1 MLAATLAPFVLGV
14 CAPMVRR
21 VAGDYTGWV
30 LAVLPAA
37 LTVYFAQFLGPVAAG
52 ETLSFS
58 TEWIPALGIALSFY
72 VDGLSLLFALLIS
85 FIGTFIVLYAGAY
98 LKGHADLGRFLMF
111 LLMFMGSM
119 LGLVLSDNVVTLF
132 VFWELTSIT
141 SFLLIGFNHDKA
153 RSRRAALQALVVT
166 GGGGL
171 ALLAGLLLMAQAG
184 GAMELSTLLADGDV
198 LREHPWYLAM
208 LILVLCGAFTKS
220 AQVPFHFWLPNA
232 MEAPTPVSAY
242 LHSATMVK
250 AGVYLLARMNPGLG
264 GTEVWHVVLMVFG
277 GATLVAGALLAL
289 RNTDLKLMLAQTTV
303 ASLGLLVFL
312 IGIGEDYAIQAAMAY
327 LFAHSMFKGALF
339 MVAGSVDHGTGTR
352 DLHRLSGLGR
362 IMPFTATAGALAAL
376 SMSGLPPFFGFIA
389 KEWVYKGTLDGSLP
403 LVLTA
408 VAITGNALM
417 FAVAFLVGFK
427 PFFGKPGD
435 TPHKPHEGSLG
446 LWIGALTLAAL
457 SLFFGLFS
465 DISES
470 LFVGPAAIAVAG
482 KAMAVDLYL
491 WGGFKAPVVA
501 SIITVAFGA
510 LLFWQGRRASDALA
524 RLIDPLWGPDK
535 GYDQFMDA
543 IVALARGVSGVL
555 QTGILR
561 RYMLV
566 TFLVLA
572 AAVVLPQLFDGIGIT
587 FQTPPVDLLVWSVAL
602 LTLGGGLAVVIIR
615 SRLIA
620 IMSMGIMGTG
630 VAFVFLLFGA
640 PDLTFTQLMVE
651 TLSVVILAL
660 VITRL
665 PVFGTDHRGP
675 LQVTRDAV
683 IGVAVGGALTALL
696 LTITGSPL
704 DIGLSTYF
712 GERSYTEAFGRNI
725 VNVILVDFRALDTL
739 GEIAVVTI
747 AGVSVLGLLAFR
759 RRGSTGESIGSEGEK
774 TP

>member
-1 MLAATLAPFVLGV
+1 MLAATLAPFVLAV
-14 CAPMVRR
+14 FAPFVRR
-21 VAGDYTGWV
+21 RIGDSAGWV
-30 LAVLPAA
+30 LAVLPAG
-37 LTVYFAQFLGPVAAG
+37 LTLYFAQFLGPVASG
-52 ETLSFS
+52 ETFVFA
-58 TEWIPALGIALSFY
+58 TEWVPALGISLSFY

-98 LKGHADLGRFLMF
+98 LKGHADLGRFFMF
-111 LLMFMGSM
+111 ILMFMGSM

-141 SFLLIGFNHDKA
+141 SFLLIGFNHDKP

-171 ALLAGLLLMAQAG
+171 ALLAGLLLMAQIG
-184 GAMELSTLLADGDV
+184 GSMELSTLLANGDV
-198 LREHPWYLAM
+198 LREHPWYLAV
-208 LILVLCGAFTKS
+208 LILVLAGAFTKS

-264 GTEVWHVVLMVFG
+264 GTEIWQIILMSFG
-277 GATLVAGALLAL
+277 GVTLLVGAILAL

-352 DLHRLSGLGR
+352 ELGRLSGLGR
-362 IMPFTATAGALAAL
+362 VMPFTATAAGLAAL

-403 LVLTA
+403 LILTA

-427 PFFGKPGD
+427 PFLGKPGD

-446 LWIGALTLAAL
+446 LWIGALTLAVL

-465 DISES
+465 GLAETY
-470 LFVGPAAIAVAG
+470 FVGPAAVAVAG
-482 KAMAVDLYL
+482 IPMVVDLYL

-501 SIITVAFGA
+501 SIITVALGA
-510 LLFWQGRRASDALA
+510 FFFWQSGRLSAGLVRMVDA
-524 RLIDPLWGPDK
+524 LWGPDQ
-535 GYDQFMDA
+535 GYDQFMDGV
-543 IVALARGVSGVL
+543 IGLARAVTNLL
-555 QTGILR
+555 QTGYLR

-566 TFLVLA
+566 TFLTLA
-572 AAVVLPQLFDGIGIT
+572 AVLVLPQAMLSNGLVVNW
-587 FQTPPVDLLVWSVAL
+587 PPLDLLVWAIGLLAL
-602 LTLGGGLAVVIIR
+602 VGALAIPFTR
-615 SRLIA
+615 SRLAA
-620 IMSMGIMGTG
+620 IMLMGVLGLS

-640 PDLTFTQLMVE
+640 PDLAFTQLMVE

-660 VITRL
+660 VIARL
-665 PVFGTDHRGP
+665 PVFGTDWRGYP
-675 LQVTRDAV
+675 RFMRDAV
-683 IGVAVGGALTALL
+683 IAGAIGSAMAFLLISITAA
-696 LTITGSPL
+696 PL
-704 DIGLSTYF
+704 DLVLSEF
-712 GERSYTEAFGRNI
+712 FSARSYTEAYGRNI

-739 GEIAVVTI
+739 GEIAVVAV
-747 AGVSVLGLLAFR
+747 AGVAVLGLLAFR
-759 RRGSTGESIGSEGEK
+759 HIDRDSQDKLGASS
-774 TP
+774 

>member
-1 MLAATLAPFVLGV
+1 MLAAPLAPFILAVFAPVL
-14 CAPMVRR
+14 RR
-21 VAGDYTGWV
+21 LAGDYVGWV
-30 LAVLPAA
+30 LAVLPAG
-37 LTVYFAQFLGPVAAG
+37 LTIYFATFLGPVAAG
-52 ETLSFS
+52 ETFIFS

-72 VDGLSLLFALLIS
+72 LDGLSLLFALLIS

-184 GAMELSTLLADGDV
+184 GSMELSTLLSDGDV
-198 LREHPWYLAM
+198 LRDHPWYLAI
-208 LILVLCGAFTKS
+208 LILVLAGAFTKS

-264 GTEVWHVVLMVFG
+264 GTEIWQIFLMTFG
-277 GATLVAGALLAL
+277 GLTLLAGAILAL

-312 IGIGEDYAIQAAMAY
+312 IGIGETYAIQAAMAY

-339 MVAGSVDHGTGTR
+339 MVAGSIDHGTGTR
-352 DLHRLSGLGR
+352 EISRLSGLGR
-362 IMPFTATAGALAAL
+362 AMPFTAAAAGLAAL

-403 LVLTA
+403 LLLTA

-427 PFFGKPGD
+427 PFFGQPGD

-446 LWIGALTLAAL
+446 IWIGALTLAVL

-465 DISES
+465 GISEAF
-470 LFVGPAAIAVAG
+470 FVGPAAIAVAG
-482 KAMAVDLYL
+482 QVMVVDLYL

-501 SIITVAFGA
+501 SIITVALGL
-510 LLFWQGRRASDALA
+510 LLFWRGRYLSALLA
-524 RLIDPLWGPDK
+524 RVIDPLWGPDK

-543 IVALARGVSGVL
+543 LVGLARGISGLL
-555 QTGILR
+555 QTGRLR

-566 TFLVLA
+566 TLLTLA
-572 AAVVLPQLFDGIGIT
+572 AALVLPQLLLGNGLVIAA
-587 FQTPPVDLLVWSVAL
+587 PPLDLLVWAIGL
-602 LTLGGGLAVVIIR
+602 LAFFGSLAIPFTR
-615 SRLIA
+615 SRLAA
-620 IMSMGIMGTG
+620 IMLMGVLGLS
-630 VAFVFLLFGA
+630 VAFVFLVFGA
-640 PDLTFTQLMVE
+640 PDLAFTQLMVE

-660 VITRL
+660 VIARL
-665 PVFGTDHRGP
+665 PVFGDDWRGG
-675 LQVTRDAV
+675 TRAIRDGVLAV
-683 IGVAVGGALTALL
+683 AIGGAMTALL
-696 LTITGSPL
+696 IKITNAPL
-704 DIGLSTYF
+704 DMTLSEFF
-712 GERSYTEAFGRNI
+712 GARSYLEAYGRNV

-747 AGVSVLGLLAFR
+747 AGVAVLGLLAFR
-759 RRGSTGESIGSEGEK
+759 HRTADDEEESAS
-774 TP
+774 